1 MLFILYDIIVSRI
14 FYVILLHHMS
24 MWLMWPPNHAYVICN
39 IIFCLLCLCPNKKK
53 EKETQ
58 NKIKEN
64 RIKPSPSFTTLTN
77 KVFSTIKSM
86 KMLENS
92 TWDLLSE
99 YKQLLYRICIISITL
114 YRFQLWYFKSALVHQ
129 SLNKLKKIQRRAVLW
144 IINAF

>member
-1 MLFILYDIIVSRI
+1 MLFILYDIIASRI

-24 MWLMWPPNHAYVICN
+24 MWPMWLWLMWPPSHAYMTCN
-39 IIFCLLCLCPNKKK
+39 VIFCLLCLCPNKKK

-77 KVFSTIKSM
+77 KAFSTIKSM

-99 YKQLLYRICIISITL
+99 HKQLLYRICIISITL

-129 SLNKLKKIQRRAVLW
+129 SLNKLKKI
-144 IINAF
+144 